1 MWFRRKPDSSDD
13 RPRRVHYLER
23 VGLGRESITA
33 YYCLEEWRPG
43 DNWHDASDRLRSIVR
58 KELLKEAPYITL
70 GSISLHDVWAS
81 IVPSVRPSHWIT
93 AGFRST
99 QILKA
104 KAPIIQI
111 PVSIGDTDSAIRDI
125 GGVVFFA
132 IDALP
137 YPESLDISS
146 RDRAVFSVT
155 LLSALSIAV
164 RDQMRAQRRA
174 PPMR

>member
-1 MWFRRKPDSSDD
+1 MWFRPKLSID
-13 RPRRVHYLER
+13 RPRRVYYNER
-23 VGLGRESITA
+23 IGLGRGYITA
-33 YYCLEEWRPG
+33 YIVIEEWRSG
-43 DNWHDASDRLRSIVR
+43 DNWHEASDRLRQVVR
-58 KELLKEAPYITL
+58 KELLQEAPYITF

-81 IVPSVRPSHWIT
+81 IIPSVRPSHWIT

-104 KAPIIQI
+104 KTPIIQI
-111 PVSIGDTDSAIRDI
+111 PVSLGGKDGIVQDV
-125 GGVVFFA
+125 GGVIFFA

-137 YPESLDISS
+137 QPKSLDISS
-146 RDRAVFSVT
+146 RDRAVFSIT

-174 PPMR
+174 LPMN

>member
-1 MWFRRKPDSSDD
+1 MWFRPKLSID

-23 VGLGRESITA
+23 VGLVREPFTA
-33 YYCLEEWRPG
+33 YYCLEEWRAG
-43 DNWHDASDRLRSIVR
+43 DNWHEASDRLRQVVR
-58 KELLKEAPYITL
+58 KELLQEAPYITF
-70 GSISLHDVWAS
+70 GSISLHDVWAA
-81 IVPSVRPSHWIT
+81 IIPSVRPSHWIT

-104 KAPIIQI
+104 KTPIIQI
-111 PVSIGDTDSAIRDI
+111 PVAIGGTDSAIRDI

-137 YPESLDISS
+137 QPESLDISS

-174 PPMR
+174 LPMN

>member
-1 MWFRRKPDSSDD
+1 MWFRPKPNSD
-13 RPRRVHYLER
+13 RPRRVYYNER
-23 VGLGRESITA
+23 VGLGRGYITA
-33 YYCLEEWRPG
+33 YLIIEEWRSG
-43 DNWHDASDRLRSIVR
+43 DNWHEASDRLRQVVR
-58 KELLKEAPYITL
+58 KELLQEAPYITI
-70 GSISLHDVWAS
+70 GSISLHDVWAA
-81 IVPSVRPSHWIT
+81 IVPSVCPSHWIT

-99 QILKA
+99 EILKA
-104 KAPIIQI
+104 KTPIIQI
-111 PVSIGDTDSAIRDI
+111 PVSIGTTDSAIRDI

-137 YPESLDISS
+137 YPDSLDISS